1 MYPLILDIKEY
12 RLNQRFATM
21 SRNQK
26 IGTGLI
32 ALLVSC
38 GLCSRLGSG
47 DDKPAGTVEP
57 TAAVATDEPVS
68 AAATAT
74 DEPEATSTEA
84 ATATEEA
91 TATEV
96 PTDEPTVELATA
108 APVQPTAQPA
118 YMSLDPG
125 QDRDCDEFPSQA
137 DAQAY
142 WQAYRTADR
151 PNPGRLD
158 GNGNSKV
165 CEDPDRAARQAPA
178 QEQAAPP
185 PAAPA
190 SGCVNINTAPFE
202 ELRRIDQIDENY
214 ANQIVQIRQGKRFRS
229 VDDLVWVNGIGP
241 GRLKLIKAQG
251 LACVG

>member
-1 MYPLILDIKEY
+1 M
-12 RLNQRFATM
+12 NQRLATM

-26 IGTGLI
+26 IGTGLV

-47 DDKPAGTVEP
+47 DDKPAATVEP
-57 TAAVATDEPVS
+57 TAAVATDLPVKV
-68 AAATAT
+68 AATAT
-74 DEPEATSTEA
+74 DEPKATATEA

-91 TATEV
+91 TATEA
-96 PTDEPTVELATA
+96 PTEEPTAEPATA
-108 APVQPTAQPA
+108 APAQPTALPA

-125 QDRDCDEFPSQA
+125 EDRDCDEFPSQA

-178 QEQAAPP
+178 PVEAAPP

-190 SGCVNINTAPFE
+190 SGCVNFNSAGYDD
-202 ELRRIDQIDENY
+202 LRRIKYVDDKIAQEILN
-214 ANQIVQIRQGKRFRS
+214 KRPFS
-229 VDDLVWVNGIGP
+229 GWDDLVDEVSGIGKKNVLEIQAE
-241 GRLKLIKAQG
+241 GIG
-251 LACVG
+251 CF

>member
-1 MYPLILDIKEY
+1 M
-12 RLNQRFATM
+12 NQRFATM

-26 IGTGLI
+26 IGAGLV
-32 ALLVSC
+32 ALLLSC
-38 GLCSRLGSG
+38 GICSRLGG
-47 DDKPAGTVEP
+47 GNKPATTDKPTE
-57 TAAVATDEPVS
+57 AAATEVPVKV
-68 AAATAT
+68 AATAT
-74 DEPEATSTEA
+74 DEPVTTATEA
-84 ATATEEA
+84 ATATDVA
-91 TATEV
+91 TATE
-96 PTDEPTVELATA
+96 EPTEEPTAEPATA

-137 DAQAY
+137 AAQSY
-142 WQAYRTADR
+142 WESYRTAER

-190 SGCVNINTAPFE
+190 SGCVNFNAAGYDD
-202 ELRRIDQIDENY
+202 LRRIKYVEDKI
-214 ANQIVQIRQGKRFRS
+214 ANEILSKLPFTGWK
-229 VDDLVWVNGIGP
+229 DLVDRVSGIGDKNVKEIQAE
-241 GRLKLIKAQG
+241 GIG
-251 LACVG
+251 CF